1 MTFANLWY
9 RLVLP
14 QYRSIHG
21 FWTSLYHTQY
31 KCTDNFQ
38 GIIQLSICKVLFIP
52 KIAVPLRFLDSLTN
66 FLHLYCVC
74 QILVFNAIHT
84 IITDVEGNIRID
96 RLPLGRG
103 TDCET
108 DISLDSGD
116 IISTRL
122 YHDPWKTL
130 YPDISL
136 HISGIYIN
144 IDNIRSYW
152 IYWHNFEKK
161 HLCQK

>member
-1 MTFANLWY
+1 MWPSLICDTDWCYHSTGLYTVFEPVYIIHNINAQKIFKESYNCLFARFYLF
-9 RLVLP
+9 LKL
-14 QYRSIHG
+14 QFLLG
-21 FWTSLYHTQY
+21 FLIPWTISCIY
-31 KCTDNFQ
+31 
-38 GIIQLSICKVLFIP
+38 I
-52 KIAVPLRFLDSLTN
+52 
-66 FLHLYCVC
+66 VC

-84 IITDVEGNIRID
+84 IVTDMEGNIRID
-96 RLPLGRG
+96 RLPLGHG

-108 DISLDSGD
+108 DISLASGD
-116 IISTRL
+116 IISTGL

-136 HISGIYIN
+136 HISNIYIN

-161 HLCQK
+161 HLCQN